1 MNEKNLQS
9 CADNVKLSQ
18 KSKERIIRNLETMTQ
33 DMEVSHE
40 EEAFKRPIVRYIMT
54 AVAACLVI
62 AVTAGG
68 VYYHLGRRGG
78 EFSPGSAVTETA
90 SVSIEEMQENA
101 PVLVNVLNSVQV
113 FAIPPVLYDE
123 NGTPPEMFDFVTLS
137 KENLQQLSELY
148 NTLDFEHP
156 VKDYNF
162 GGNLGEKMHLFFQ
175 YAGIYYNL
183 QTIRATSDG
192 KTYVQLMC
200 VSAGESRGYTLTY
213 QAEGDFYDKANALLQ
228 NPVESYSVEMDYD
241 NIIYDYNN
249 LDMLLEI
256 MFANRMIANRF
267 ATAIVELDTQIGQD
281 LMDAY
286 FISRENQN
294 SDFVQ
299 YFNLNHDDFLNFWQI
314 LHQAVMGRPSLAS
327 DLKTDFMTGGDI
339 EFLMYLEDRS
349 YIEFWHDTVSGQVD
363 LLFHDMPGFQDVLCL
378 KISEEDY
385 QNLKNALVPESYFDT
400 AYQNMNTVLYERVET
415 ELMNQMF
422 GGNAPDVNEIIQR
435 AEQTFTNLEECGYY
449 FSVQESGWLFENHH
463 EGQYFSI
470 SPEKQNQLAE
480 LFRTLNYADMKKNY
494 QDGGYPII
502 MYLQDA
508 NQQKSLVT
516 IQFHEDFDRAYLSWQ
531 PDGKPAG
538 DNYYLELDLDTLN
551 QIAEIL
557 SEPEKCFEKQNNL
570 FEFEDAMFAE
580 HEVPFGDISDATVR
594 LMFGAYMPYYV
605 IPDKNQQA
613 ALTELMNAQKWGE
626 PVMTDS
632 DSEFE
637 TIQDGEY
644 FDIYLEKRD
653 GISAWS
659 FGLQCQFSG
668 YLLYE
673 HDGMTEVW
681 YNPDLVLEIYHLFYP
696 AEVLYEIDGN
706 GSLYD
711 EPVNKIILD
720 GISE

>member
-1 MNEKNLQS
+1 
-9 CADNVKLSQ
+9 
-18 KSKERIIRNLETMTQ
+18 
-33 DMEVSHE
+33 
-40 EEAFKRPIVRYIMT
+40 
-54 AVAACLVI
+54 
-62 AVTAGG
+62 
-68 VYYHLGRRGG
+68 
-78 EFSPGSAVTETA
+78 
-90 SVSIEEMQENA
+90 
-101 PVLVNVLNSVQV
+101 
-113 FAIPPVLYDE
+113 
-123 NGTPPEMFDFVTLS
+123 
-137 KENLQQLSELY
+137 
-148 NTLDFEHP
+148 
-156 VKDYNF
+156 
-162 GGNLGEKMHLFFQ
+162 
-175 YAGIYYNL
+175 
-183 QTIRATSDG
+183 
-192 KTYVQLMC
+192 MC

>member
-1 MNEKNLQS
+1 MNEKKLQS
-9 CADNVKLSQ
+9 CADNVRLSP
-18 KSKERIIRNLETMTQ
+18 KSKERIIRNLETITQ
-33 DMEVSHE
+33 NMEFSHE
-40 EEAFKRPIVRYIMT
+40 EEPSGRPIVRYIMT

-68 VYYHLGRRGG
+68 IYYHLGRRGEG
-78 EFSPGSAVTETA
+78 FSVGSAVTETA
-90 SVSIEEMQENA
+90 SVSIEKMQENA
-101 PVLVNVLNSVQV
+101 SDMFSVLGDIQLY
-113 FAIPPVLYDE
+113 AIPPTDRGE
-123 NGTPPEMFDFVTLS
+123 IGKCPETVSYITLS
-137 KENLQQLSELY
+137 KENQEQFSELY
-148 NTLDFEHP
+148 QTIDSENP
-156 VKDYNF
+156 VRDYSFSSNWEDRF
-162 GGNLGEKMHLFFQ
+162 LLFFQ
-175 YAGIYYNL
+175 YAGIYYSIL
-183 QTIRATSDG
+183 TTRATDG
-192 KTYVQLMC
+192 NTYIQLIC

-213 QAEGDFYDKANALLQ
+213 QADGDFYDKATVLLE
-228 NPVESYSVEMDYD
+228 NPAWGCEIDMDYD
-241 NIIYDYNN
+241 TLLYDN
-249 LDMLLEI
+249 LDTLHEI
-256 MFANRMIANRF
+256 LFGNRQLATRF
-267 ATAIVELDTQIGQD
+267 ATSIVKLNTQINAD
-281 LMDAY
+281 VMNAY

-294 SDFVQ
+294 SDSVQ
-299 YFNLNHDDFLNFWQI
+299 YFNLNRDNFLNFWQI
-314 LHQAVMGRPSLAS
+314 LNQAVMGRPSLAS
-327 DLKTDFMTGGDI
+327 DLKTDFMTGGDV

-349 YIEFWHDTVSGQVD
+349 YIEFWHDNVSGQVD

-378 KISEEDY
+378 KIREEDY
-385 QNLKNALVPESYFDT
+385 QNLKNALIPEEYFDT

-422 GGNAPDVNEIIQR
+422 GGNTPDVNEIIQR
-435 AEQTFTNLEECGYY
+435 AEQTFTNLEECEYY

-470 SPEKQNQLAE
+470 SQEKQNQLAE
-480 LFRTLNYADMKKNY
+480 LFRNLNYADMKKNY

-570 FEFEDAMFAE
+570 FEFEDAMFTE
-580 HEVPFGDISDATVR
+580 REVPFGDISDATVR

-605 IPDKNQQA
+605 IPDENQQA
-613 ALTELMNAQKWGE
+613 TLAELMNAQKWGE

-644 FDIYLEKRD
+644 FDIYFEKRD

-673 HDGMTEVW
+673 HDSMTEVW

-720 GISE
+720 GISD